1 MCDMAKDNNIQDFL
15 TDVANAIRD
24 KKGTSDLIN
33 PQDFSNEIASIE
45 VGGGGGIHIGST
57 EPSDDDSIWIDITEE
72 TPPSII
78 EISRDIR
85 DEAIPMINENSINY
99 INEQNYQNEEQ
110 VKDMVN
116 DTIVKV
122 KELSLSTYTIKPNTF
137 YMFPTANEIVVNL
150 KEATDVSRYNEY
162 MFQFTSNDYTTL
174 TLPTN
179 IKWIGDS
186 EVEPNM
192 TYQVSIV
199 NNIAVMGGVEN
210 EQLS

>member
-1 MCDMAKDNNIQDFL
+1 MAKDNNIQDFL
-15 TDVANAIRD
+15 TDVADAIRE
-24 KKGTSDLIN
+24 KKGTTDLIN
-33 PQDFSNEIASIE
+33 PQDFSNEIASLE

-99 INEQNYQNEEQ
+99 INEQNYQNEED
-110 VKDMVN
+110 VKALVDEQIIKSVVL
-116 DTIVKV
+116 DKAYHTIQ
-122 KELSLSTYTIKPNTF
+122 PNTF
-137 YMFPTANEIVVNL
+137 YVFPVANEIEVEL
-150 KEATDVSRYNEY
+150 AECDASRYNEY
-162 MFQFTSNDYTTL
+162 MFQFVSSENTTL
-174 TLPTN
+174 ILPTN
-179 IKWIGDS
+179 IKWIGDN

-199 NNIAVMGGVEN
+199 NNIAVMGGVGN
-210 EQLS
+210 E

>member
-1 MCDMAKDNNIQDFL
+1 MAKDNNIQDFL
-15 TDVANAIRD
+15 TDVADAIRE
-24 KKGTSDLIN
+24 KKGTTDAIN
-33 PQDFSNEIASIE
+33 PQDFSSEISSLE

-150 KEATDVSRYNEY
+150 EEATDVSRYNEY
-162 MFQFTSNDYTTL
+162 MFQFTSNDHTTL

-199 NNIAVMGGVEN
+199 NNIAVMGGTNN
-210 EQLS
+210 E

>member
-1 MCDMAKDNNIQDFL
+1 MAKDNNIQDFL

-33 PQDFSNEIASIE
+33 PQDFSNEISSLE

-150 KEATDVSRYNEY
+150 EEATDVSRYNEY
-162 MFQFTSNDYTTL
+162 MFQFTSNEYTTL

>member
-1 MCDMAKDNNIQDFL
+1 MAKDNNIQDFL
-15 TDVANAIRD
+15 TDVADAIRE
-24 KKGTSDLIN
+24 KKGTTDLIN
-33 PQDFSNEIASIE
+33 PQDFSNEIASLE

-99 INEQNYQNEEQ
+99 INEQNYQNEDE
-110 VKDMVN
+110 VKALV
-116 DTIVKV
+116 DTRFDATIIKSVALDV
-122 KELSLSTYTIKPNTF
+122 ASYTIQPNTF
-137 YMFPTANEIVVNL
+137 YTFPTANVIEVGLEPI
-150 KEATDVSRYNEY
+150 TDTSRYNEY
-162 MFQFTSNDYTTL
+162 MFEFTSNDSTKL
-174 TLPTN
+174 SLPTN

-186 EVEPNM
+186 EVEPNK

-199 NNIAVMGGVEN
+199 NNIAVMGGTSN
-210 EQLS
+210 E

>member
-1 MCDMAKDNNIQDFL
+1 MAKDNNIQDFL
-15 TDVANAIRD
+15 TDVADAIRE
-24 KKGTSDLIN
+24 KKGTTDLIN
-33 PQDFSNEIASIE
+33 PQDFSSEIASLE

-99 INEQNYQNEEQ
+99 INEQNYQNEED
-110 VKDMVN
+110 VKALVDEQIIKSVVLN
-116 DTIVKV
+116 VA
-122 KELSLSTYTIKPNTF
+122 SYTIQPNIF
-137 YMFPTANEIVVNL
+137 YTFPTANVIEVGLEPI
-150 KEATDVSRYNEY
+150 TDTSRYNEY
-162 MFQFTSNDYTTL
+162 MFQFSSNDSTKL
-174 TLPTN
+174 SLPTN
-179 IKWIGDS
+179 IKWIGDN

-199 NNIAVMGGVEN
+199 NNIAVMGGTSN
-210 EQLS
+210 E

>member
-1 MCDMAKDNNIQDFL
+1 MAKDNNIQDFL
-15 TDVANAIRD
+15 TDVADAIRE
-24 KKGTSDLIN
+24 KKGTTDLIN
-33 PQDFSNEIASIE
+33 PQDFSSEISSIE

-57 EPSDDDSIWIDITEE
+57 EPSDDDSIWIDITED

-110 VKDMVN
+110 VKDIVN

-122 KELSLSTYTIKPNTF
+122 EELTLSTYTIKPNKF
-137 YMFPTANEIVVNL
+137 YVFPTANEIVVNL
-150 KEATDVSRYNEY
+150 EEATDASKYNEY
-162 MFQFTSNDYTTL
+162 MFQFTSNDSTKL
-174 TLPTN
+174 SLPTN

-199 NNIAVMGGVEN
+199 NNIAVMGGASN
-210 EQLS
+210 E

>member
-1 MCDMAKDNNIQDFL
+1 MAKDNNIQDFL
-15 TDVANAIRD
+15 TDVADAIRE
-24 KKGTSDLIN
+24 KKGTTDAIN
-33 PQDFSNEIASIE
+33 PQDFSSEISSLE
-45 VGGGGGIHIGST
+45 VGGGGGIHIGNT

-150 KEATDVSRYNEY
+150 EEATDVSRYNEY
-162 MFQFTSNDYTTL
+162 MFQFTSNEYTTL

>member
-1 MCDMAKDNNIQDFL
+1 MAKDNNIQDFL
-15 TDVANAIRD
+15 TDVADAIRD

-99 INEQNYQNEEQ
+99 INEQNYQNEED
-110 VKDMVN
+110 VKALVDEQIIKSVVLN
-116 DTIVKV
+116 VA
-122 KELSLSTYTIKPNTF
+122 SYTIQPNIF
-137 YMFPTANEIVVNL
+137 YIFPTANVIEVGLEPI
-150 KEATDVSRYNEY
+150 TDTSRYNEY
-162 MFQFTSNDYTTL
+162 MFQFISNDSTKL
-174 TLPTN
+174 SLPAN
-179 IKWIGDS
+179 IKWIGNN

-199 NNIAVMGGVEN
+199 NNIAVMGGASN
-210 EQLS
+210 E